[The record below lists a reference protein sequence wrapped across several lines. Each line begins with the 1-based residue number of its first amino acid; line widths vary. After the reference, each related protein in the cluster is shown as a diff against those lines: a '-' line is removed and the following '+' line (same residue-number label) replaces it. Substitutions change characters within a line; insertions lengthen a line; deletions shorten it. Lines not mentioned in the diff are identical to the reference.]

1 MKNEL
6 KRDPILQKIIE
17 SVGYIKEQKQYFIQ
31 GVIVL
36 AIIITAI
43 GYFNTTAKA
52 NEELAS
58 SLSGKAQNSF
68 IDNES
73 SNALANL
80 QTVLDNYSA
89 SKAADH
95 ATIMLLQE
103 AIRNNDLEKIN
114 ELVNAFNNNA
124 EDNIL
129 ESSILQVK
137 GMIALNQNDF
147 SSANN
152 SFVKAS
158 SISSSKT
165 QKHQNLLS
173 SVFCQIKLGDYED
186 AKSTILEL
194 LSDED
199 IAFNEKNIA
208 EEYQAE
214 VQFYL
219 ND

>member
-80 QTVLDNYSA
+80 QMVLDNYSA

-214 VQFYL
+214 LQFYL

>member
-80 QTVLDNYSA
+80 QMVLDNYSA

-173 SVFCQIKLGDYED
+173 SVFCQIKLGVYED

-214 VQFYL
+214 LQFYL

>member
-165 QKHQNLLS
+165 QKYQNLLS

-214 VQFYL
+214 LQFYL